1 MNHMYIRRYAKKSV
15 SLPIYSIIRIMS
27 RSIVSI
33 IALFICH
40 ILSAQTA
47 GDSIAIADAKWVTDT
62 VARGVVLRIGC
73 FENLYGAPQNVVCIE
88 VDPTVRAVGIG
99 VNSPVDY
106 TNTSAAAMNSLAAVN
121 GSFFDMRRGNS
132 VCYLKK
138 DDEVCDTTRNG
149 DSKLNGA
156 VIIENGAMLV
166 QRWDRAVEKDY
177 ADEYPD
183 RDVLVSGPILIENGA
198 MADIPSRKGAFS
210 TTHHPR
216 TGVAVRADGKIL
228 LVTADGRQ
236 PGVAEGMSLDSFA
249 HLFKCLGATD
259 ALNLDG
265 GGSTTAWVSHLPYG
279 GVVNKPSGK
288 RLRRVANIIY
298 VY

>member
-1 MNHMYIRRYAKKSV
+1 MLR
-15 SLPIYSIIRIMS
+15 SL
-27 RSIVSI
+27 VSI
-33 IALFICH
+33 MALLMCH
-40 ILSAQTA
+40 FLSAQTVE
-47 GDSIAIADAKWVTDT
+47 DSITIVNTRWVTDT
-62 VARGVVLRIGC
+62 VAKGVVLKIGS

-88 VDPTVRAVGIG
+88 VDPAARGVGIG

-106 TNTSAAAMNSLAAVN
+106 TNTSAAAIKALAAVN

-138 DDEVCDTTRNG
+138 GDEVCDTTRSG
-149 DSKLNGA
+149 DLKLNGA
-156 VIIENGAMLV
+156 VITDNGALTV
-166 QRWDRAVEKDY
+166 QRWNRTDEKNY
-177 ADEYPD
+177 AGIYPS
-183 RDVLVSGPILIENGA
+183 RDVLVSGPMLIENGI
-198 MADIPSRKGAFS
+198 MSEIPSRDGSFS
-210 TTHHPR
+210 KTHHPR

-236 PGVAEGMSLDSFA
+236 PGIADGMSLESFA
-249 HLFKCLGATD
+249 HLFKCLGAID

-279 GVVNKPSGK
+279 GVVNKPSSK

>member
-1 MNHMYIRRYAKKSV
+1 MF
-15 SLPIYSIIRIMS
+15 
-27 RSIVSI
+27 RSFFAVIS
-33 IALFICH
+33 LFICYAM
-40 ILSAQTA
+40 SAQTTA
-47 GDSIAIADAKWVTDT
+47 DSVAIVNMRWVTDT
-62 VARGVVLRIGC
+62 VAPGVVLKIGS
-73 FENLYGAPQNVVCIE
+73 FGELYGAPQNVVCIE
-88 VDPTVRAVGIG
+88 VDPKQHRLGIG

-106 TNTSAAAMNSLAAVN
+106 TNTSAKKTGALAAVN

-138 DDEVCDTTRNG
+138 GAEVCDTTRG
-149 DSKLNGA
+149 SDSKLNGA
-156 VIIENGAMLV
+156 VITDNGSVLL
-166 QRWDRAVEKDY
+166 QRWNRSDEKNY
-177 ADEYPD
+177 AASHPSE
-183 RDVLVSGPILIENGA
+183 DVLVSGPMLMENGA
-198 MADIPSRKGAFS
+198 MSDIPDRDKSFS

-216 TGVAVRADGKIL
+216 TGMAVRADGTVL

-249 HLFKCLGATD
+249 HLFKCLGAVD

-288 RLRRVANIIY
+288 RLRRVANIVY